1 MARSVYI
8 SGVVGPAPLRPDV
21 RRLTRIATMA
31 LMTCPKC
38 GKQFYGVGCPDCDYP
53 ARLPDASEARRR
65 QLFGIALLAASV
77 FVAIRF
83 FIESLPFSTRLLLL
97 VVTAIFG
104 LAGVQLVTGV
114 KGRASAFMGG
124 LVCLG
129 LSVLGFVAAFSG
141 RVSGGIPFIP
151 DAWNQTGG
159 KLAFGLGACI
169 TAAMSFYFLRQALKP
184 SIKK

>member
-1 MARSVYI
+1 
-8 SGVVGPAPLRPDV
+8 
-21 RRLTRIATMA
+21 MA
-31 LMTCPKC
+31 LMTCQKC

-53 ARLPDASEARRR
+53 ARLPDASEVRRR
-65 QLFGIALLAASV
+65 QLFGIALLAVSV
-77 FVAIRF
+77 FVAIGF

-97 VVTAIFG
+97 VVTVIFG

-129 LSVLGFVAAFSG
+129 LSVLGFVAAFSHG
-141 RVSGGIPFIP
+141 GVSGGIPFLP
-151 DAWNQTGG
+151 AAWNQMVG
-159 KLAFGLGACI
+159 KVAFGIGACL

-184 SIKK
+184 SHKK